1 MKKLII
7 LTLFLSF
14 ITANSLNAQWV
25 QQTSGTTA
33 QLNSVS
39 AISDQICWVA
49 GAPGTVLRTTNA
61 GVNWLN
67 STGNISAS
75 FTGVNIWGVDG
86 LTALVAG
93 VIGSNAFVYRT
104 SNGGTNW
111 TQVFMQTGGFI
122 NSVQLTGGL
131 FGYMMGDPVGGRW
144 SLWNTGT
151 IGLSWDSTSL
161 RLAGTGEAGCN
172 NGMFI
177 LGTKLW
183 FTTNTS
189 NGKIY
194 YSTNSGVS
202 FTTQQTGAT
211 SQSFG
216 AIWFNYASVGM
227 ASSNSSLFYTTTS
240 GSTWSPVTNV
250 PGTGVIS
257 GITGKNTRWW
267 CIRSSSGSSIYTSGD
282 NGATWTSQ
290 SCPSGSY
297 AHITLGRLSTG
308 GTANVWA
315 VGDAGKII
323 YLSGVVGVEPVN
335 SQVPSKFKL
344 EQNYPNPF
352 NPQTNINF
360 SLPKNSNVKLRIYN
374 TTGKMIT
381 ELINENKMAGN
392 YSVTFDGTDLSSG
405 VYFYSLETDNFR
417 ETKSMMLVK

>member
-1 MKKLII
+1 MKKLFIFP
-7 LTLFLSF
+7 LLLSF
-14 ITANSLNAQWV
+14 FIFNTLNAQWEL
-25 QQTSGTTA
+25 QSSGTTA

-49 GAPGTVLRTTNA
+49 GAPGAVLRTTNS

-93 VIGSNAFVYRT
+93 TIGSNAFVYRT
-104 SNGGTNW
+104 SNGGVNW
-111 TQVFMQTGGFI
+111 TQVFTQTGGFI

-161 RLAGTGEAGCN
+161 RLAGTGEAGYN

-177 LGTKLW
+177 FGTKLW
-183 FTTNTS
+183 FTTNTAT
-189 NGKIY
+189 GKIY

-216 AIWFNYASVGM
+216 AIWFNYANVGM

-240 GSTWSPVTNV
+240 GSTWSPVSNT
-250 PGTGVIS
+250 PGSGVIS
-257 GITGKNTRWW
+257 GITGKNLRWW
-267 CIRSSSGSSIYTSGD
+267 FTRSTSSTSIYTSGD
-282 NGATWTSQ
+282 NGATWISQ
-290 SCPSGSY
+290 SCPSGTYS
-297 AHITLGRLSTG
+297 HISLSRLSTG
-308 GTANVWA
+308 GSANIWA

-323 YLSGVVGVEPVN
+323 FLSGVVGVEPVN
-335 SQVPSKFKL
+335 SHVPSEFKL

-360 SLPKNSNVKLRIYN
+360 SLPKNSFVKLKVYS
-374 TTGKMIT
+374 TTGKMVA
-381 ELINENKMAGN
+381 ELVNENKQAGN
-392 YSVTFDGTDLSSG
+392 YSITFDSSDLSSG
-405 VYFYSLETDNFR
+405 VYFYSLESDNFR
-417 ETKSMMLVK
+417 ETKSMMLIK

>member
-1 MKKLII
+1 MKKLIS

-75 FTGVNIWGVDG
+75 FAGVNIWGVDG

-161 RLAGTGEAGCN
+161 RLAGTG
-172 NGMFI
+172 
-177 LGTKLW
+177 
-183 FTTNTS
+183 
-189 NGKIY
+189 
-194 YSTNSGVS
+194 
-202 FTTQQTGAT
+202 
-211 SQSFG
+211 
-216 AIWFNYASVGM
+216 
-227 ASSNSSLFYTTTS
+227 
-240 GSTWSPVTNV
+240 
-250 PGTGVIS
+250 
-257 GITGKNTRWW
+257 
-267 CIRSSSGSSIYTSGD
+267 
-282 NGATWTSQ
+282 
-290 SCPSGSY
+290 
-297 AHITLGRLSTG
+297 
-308 GTANVWA
+308 
-315 VGDAGKII
+315 
-323 YLSGVVGVEPVN
+323 
-335 SQVPSKFKL
+335 
-344 EQNYPNPF
+344 
-352 NPQTNINF
+352 
-360 SLPKNSNVKLRIYN
+360 
-374 TTGKMIT
+374 
-381 ELINENKMAGN
+381 
-392 YSVTFDGTDLSSG
+392 
-405 VYFYSLETDNFR
+405 
-417 ETKSMMLVK
+417 